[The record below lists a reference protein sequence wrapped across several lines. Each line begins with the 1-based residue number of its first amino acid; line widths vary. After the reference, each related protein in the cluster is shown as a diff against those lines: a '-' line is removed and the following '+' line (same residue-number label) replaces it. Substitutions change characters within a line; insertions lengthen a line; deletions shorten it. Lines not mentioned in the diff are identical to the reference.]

1 MEIKKTTA
9 DDFIVARECENIATE
24 NLIEN
29 GGELQFSKT
38 VYECDEI
45 VYLIINDSIV
55 GYVAIK
61 YGYRLKDDAYIM
73 QVAIKKNYQRNG
85 YGTMLYNYV
94 KNNIKGVNYLTCDI
108 KEKNKKS
115 INFHI
120 KNKFY
125 AKKYVNLTIYEYK
138 M

>member
-1 MEIKKTTA
+1 MEIRKTNSEN
-9 DDFIVARECENIATE
+9 FVVARECEVIATE

-45 VYLIINDSIV
+45 CYLVLNENII

-73 QVAIKKNYQRNG
+73 QVAIKKEYQQKG
-85 YGTMLYNYV
+85 YGTKLYNHI
-94 KNNIKGVNYLTCDI
+94 KENIKGVNFLTCDI
-108 KEKNKKS
+108 KEKNTNS
-115 INFHI
+115 IKFHL
-120 KNKFY
+120 KNGFY
-125 AKKYVNLTIYEYK
+125 PKKYVNLTIYEYK